1 MSAMFD
7 LVSNFNLSQVLG
19 QSDLK
24 MDVEVPV
31 D

>member
-1 MSAMFD
+1 MTAMFD
-7 LVSNFNLSQVLG
+7 IIFNFNLSQVLG